1 MQITLTENII
11 AILAKLRQDQAN
23 ILSEIKEVH
32 STLDPLLD
40 SDGVRQLYVLSSRYI
55 SIEEECR
62 ITNNLIELK

>member
-40 SDGVRQLYVLSSRYI
+40 ADGVRQLYVLSSRYI

>member
-1 MQITLTENII
+1 MQITITENII

-32 STLDPLLD
+32 SMLDPLLD
-40 SDGVRQLYVLSSRYI
+40 ADGVRQLYVLSSRYI

-62 ITNNLIELK
+62 ITNTLIELK